1 MIEELGRMRDLHE
14 VRRIKVGVRELACK
28 VVDSSKLF
36 ISHEGNAGEC
46 PAVTDFL
53 SGRETGTPRV
63 NEGVRDNNQA
73 VVGQAKRVLAIPTNP
88 NGSEPGQLWV
98 LERDP
103 DQTLRG

>member
-1 MIEELGRMRDLHE
+1 M
-14 VRRIKVGVRELACK
+14 ACK
-28 VVDSSKLF
+28 VVDSSILF
-36 ISHEGNAGEC
+36 VSHEGNAGKF

-53 SGRETGTPRV
+53 PGRETGTPRV
-63 NEGVRDNNQA
+63 NEGVRDNYQA
-73 VVGQAKRVLAIPTNP
+73 VVGQAKRIFAIPTNP